1 MYLLRLTLFLFLFF
15 TSKIT
20 FGQGYTIEKL
30 GPEINTSSDEITPII
45 DWDGKVIYFT
55 RVGYSDFDKSLVMWG
70 EDQHKVMSPEEYN
83 KTLRDVYSKIA
94 ETFVLDPVRSS
105 YNQDVWIANSINGE
119 FDKVVH
125 PSAPINNALPNS
137 ISSMAPDLRTFIV
150 INQFIPDGGMDIGF
164 SIIKQTSDSS
174 WSFPEPLMIKNYY
187 TYQSGTSLSMGSDGE
202 TILLSLSRLD
212 SQGDTDLY
220 VSFKDSDSTWTA
232 PRNLGK
238 GVNTKFRETTPQ
250 LSADM
255 KRVYFASNRTGSLG
269 GMDIYYVERLDS
281 TWTNWSEVR
290 QFVYPINSKFDD
302 SQPQFNAATG
312 QFYFTSKREGSSDIY
327 RVQTAPPV
335 PLTVTIKGKIMNAK
349 TNQPIE
355 ADILFGSVKE
365 KYYQNI
371 DFSKNGEF
379 TITIPKG
386 EEYKIM
392 AQKSGYIGHPST
404 VRVEKYKGFPG
415 GFHLDLVLDSIEEEG
430 KITLNNLYFKQSEA
444 VILEKSFPELENLAD
459 ILIENKDLNITIQ
472 GHTDNTG
479 KAEELLAL
487 SERRAE
493 AVKDFLVTQKI
504 KSDRIQVEGL
514 GGTQPIFIS
523 PKNEEQRQKN
533 RRVEVKISKK
543 K

>member
-1 MYLLRLTLFLFLFF
+1 MYILRFALFSFILFS
-15 TSKIT
+15 SKNI

-30 GPEINTSSDEITPII
+30 SPEINTSSDEITPII

-55 RVGYSDFDKSLVMWG
+55 RVGYHDFDKSLTMWG
-70 EDQHKVMSPEEYN
+70 EDQHKIMSPEEYS

-105 YNQDVWIANSINGE
+105 YNQDVWIANSVNGE
-119 FDKVVH
+119 FDKIVH

-164 SIIKQTSDSS
+164 SIVQQISDSS
-174 WSFPEPLMIKNYY
+174 WSFPQPLMIKNYY

-202 TILLSLSRLD
+202 TMLLSLSRLD

-220 VSFKDSDSTWTA
+220 VSFKETDSTWTA

-255 KRVYFASNRTGSLG
+255 QRIYFASNRTGSLG

-281 TWTNWSEVR
+281 TWSNWSEVR

-335 PLTVTIKGKIMNAK
+335 PLTVTIKGKIVNSK
-349 TNQPIE
+349 TKLPME
-355 ADILFGSVKE
+355 ADILFGEMKD

-371 DFSKNGEF
+371 DFSKDGEF
-379 TITIPKG
+379 SITIPKG

-392 AQKSGYIGHPST
+392 AQKSGYIGHPT
-404 VRVEKYKGFPG
+404 TIKVEKYKGFPG

-444 VILEKSFPELENLAD
+444 IILEKSFPELENLAD
-459 ILIENKDLNITIQ
+459 ILKENKNLDITIQ

-479 KAEELLAL
+479 KAEDLQAL
-487 SERRAE
+487 SEQRAK
-493 AVKDFLVTQKI
+493 AVRDFLIAQNI
-504 KSDRIQVEGL
+504 KPERVQVEGL
-514 GGTQPIFIS
+514 GGTQPIFPT